1 MKARVPAAKG
11 NQRMMRMMFLEP
23 RQMKHVYSC
32 TGSYCLLAKGR
43 FISLLGL
50 GHPPRVHSV
59 GIGTPSR
66 KGTESEES
74 PVVSRPPWPF
84 KPLELCEG
92 DSGMSRVRG
101 AVLSSHSFSSSL
113 CT

>member
-32 TGSYCLLAKGR
+32 TGSYCLLAKGL

-74 PVVSRPPWPF
+74 PVVSRPPWPC
-84 KPLELCEG
+84 KG
-92 DSGMSRVRG
+92 GTRG
-101 AVLSSHSFSSSL
+101 
-113 CT
+113 